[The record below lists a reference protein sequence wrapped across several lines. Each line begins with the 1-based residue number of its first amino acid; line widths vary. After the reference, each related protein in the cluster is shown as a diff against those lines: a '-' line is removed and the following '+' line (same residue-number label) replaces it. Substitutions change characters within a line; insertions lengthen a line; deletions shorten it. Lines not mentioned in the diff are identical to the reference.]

1 MPRLFTGLEIPAR
14 VAAALSSLR
23 GGLTGARWIDAA
35 NYHVTLR
42 FAGDI
47 DGRMA
52 DDFAHAL
59 DAVRPRALE
68 LTIERARCFR
78 RDKPRALVALVG
90 RRRSLPRS
98 RLSMRDRSPRRHGAG
113 DAQVHPHVTLAR
125 LRGTPAEAAAFF
137 IASMGRF
144 PVQRFNVSRFALFS
158 SRASIGGGPYVVEA
172 AYPLAG
178 SALRPRGMRRAQRPP
193 SPARREKDWRSG

>member
-14 VAAALSSLR
+14 VAGALASLR

-47 DGRMA
+47 NGRMA

-59 DAVRPRALE
+59 DAVRRRTLE
-68 LTIERARCFR
+68 LTIDALDVFGGDR
-78 RDKPRALVALVG
+78 PRALVALVKPTAQLTALQAEHESIA
-90 RRRSLPRS
+90 RR
-98 RLSMRDRSPRRHGAG
+98 AG
-113 DAQVHPHVTLAR
+113 MAPETRKFTPHVTLAR
-125 LRGTPAEAAAFF
+125 LRGTPAEATAFF
-137 IASMGRF
+137 IASLGRF
-144 PVQRFNVSRFALFS
+144 PVQRFSVSRFALFS

-178 SALRPRGMRRAQRPP
+178 AALDQEA
-193 SPARREKDWRSG
+193 